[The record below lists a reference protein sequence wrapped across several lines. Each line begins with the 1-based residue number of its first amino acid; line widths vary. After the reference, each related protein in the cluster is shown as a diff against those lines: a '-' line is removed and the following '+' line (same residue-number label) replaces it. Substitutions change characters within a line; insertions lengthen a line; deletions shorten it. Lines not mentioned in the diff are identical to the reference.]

1 MSFRGGKLYSQHSSS
16 SLYGL
21 ACHVTLW
28 LRLLSEHGKH
38 HACLHSLSPLPSPPR
53 PHIKSC
59 WQKLV
64 GRIRSS
70 LRTRVECLRWCEDK
84 SCNYLI
90 VSLACLESLD
100 LFQKGNLFYFTCTR
114 LMFLR
119 AFFFLV
125 FWRHTPLSITFTFF
139 SNNVNVFL
147 SGGQWSKLPWDQI
160 QCFCLRET

>member
-1 MSFRGGKLYSQHSSS
+1 MSFRGGKLYSKHSSS
-16 SLYGL
+16 SLYG
-21 ACHVTLW
+21 LW

-84 SCNYLI
+84 NCNYLI
-90 VSLACLESLD
+90 ASLACLESLD
-100 LFQKGNLFYFTCTR
+100 LFQEGNLFYFTCIR

-125 FWRHTPLSITFTFF
+125 FWRHTPYQLLLLSSQITSMSFF
-139 SNNVNVFL
+139 QEGSEANSPGTKSNVFA
-147 SGGQWSKLPWDQI
+147 SEKHN
-160 QCFCLRET
+160 